1 MKYLIC
7 YDITDHKR
15 RAKLSKYLY
24 GKGDRVQKS
33 FFSCIITNTDISM
46 VRKTLET
53 IIDKKKDKVA
63 VYPICEKCLKAGFYI
78 GCSVESIFEEG
89 FVVL

>member
-7 YDITDHKR
+7 YDITSSKR
-15 RAKLSKYLY
+15 RAKLSKYLC

-33 FFSCIITNTDISM
+33 FFSCIITNTDISEVKM
-46 VRKTLET
+46 KLET
-53 IIDKKKDKVA
+53 IIDKKKDKIA
-63 VYPICEKCLKAGFYI
+63 IYPICDKCLNAGFYI
-78 GCSVESIFEEG
+78 GCSFESIFEDG